1 MKGKPA
7 EGVGGLG
14 ARSQGGASVELLMKW
29 MAFSLSVVVVA
40 RLMDS
45 VHIRSLGTAVVVAAV
60 YGILKML
67 VYWLLVILSLPLI
80 IVTVGLFLFVLNA
93 FLLWITDKL
102 IDGFR
107 IDGLGSTLIA
117 SVLISICDLVVRW
130 VLPGI

>member
-1 MKGKPA
+1 MQSGLRTGR
-7 EGVGGLG
+7 EGDPVD
-14 ARSQGGASVELLMKW
+14 LLMKW
-29 MAFSLSVVVVA
+29 MAFSLSVFIVA

-45 VHIRSLGTAVVVAAV
+45 VHVRSLGTAVVVAAV
-60 YGILKML
+60 YGILKVL

-80 IVTVGLFLFVLNA
+80 ILTLGLFLFVLNA

-117 SVLISICDLVVRW
+117 SILISICDLLLRW
-130 VLPGI
+130 VLPGV